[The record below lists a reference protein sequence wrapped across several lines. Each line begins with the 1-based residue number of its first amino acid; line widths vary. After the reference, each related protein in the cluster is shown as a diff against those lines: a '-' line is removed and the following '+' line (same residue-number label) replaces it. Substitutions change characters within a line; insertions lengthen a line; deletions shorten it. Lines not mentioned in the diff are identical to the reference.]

1 MILKPEE
8 RDFKTRVWNNLNKE
22 WLEDQ
27 QERKRKKKEMK
38 KKQKTYEIITNSS
51 QISQSAHANSAG
63 AITPDSQSQGFVLN
77 SFLLEK
83 KLMENAEGQ
92 EQAAFA
98 VPVTRKSPIQI
109 P

>member
-1 MILKPEE
+1 MDLDTISDVDESEIDKMILKPEE

-51 QISQSAHANSAG
+51 
-63 AITPDSQSQGFVLN
+63 
-77 SFLLEK
+77 
-83 KLMENAEGQ
+83 
-92 EQAAFA
+92 
-98 VPVTRKSPIQI
+98 
-109 P
+109 

>member
-51 QISQSAHANSAG
+51 
-63 AITPDSQSQGFVLN
+63 
-77 SFLLEK
+77 
-83 KLMENAEGQ
+83 
-92 EQAAFA
+92 
-98 VPVTRKSPIQI
+98 
-109 P
+109 